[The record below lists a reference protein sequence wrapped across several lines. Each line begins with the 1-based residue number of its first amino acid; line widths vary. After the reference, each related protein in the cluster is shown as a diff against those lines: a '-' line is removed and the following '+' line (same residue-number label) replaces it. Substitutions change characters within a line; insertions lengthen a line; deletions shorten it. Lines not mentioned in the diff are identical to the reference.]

1 MGAHL
6 FIGEQMNLTK
16 AKSIIGWMS
25 EPELEILAQFAE
37 QSKLIFEIGS
47 YFGRS
52 TRVLADNTSG
62 QVHAIDSWEHT
73 NYNGDG
79 NPAYDSNI
87 ITYNVFRCNLDDH
100 IRSGKVIVNPVNWED
115 FYSPFLVPD
124 FIFID
129 GDHRYEHVKE
139 DILKALDYMQK
150 SGTISGHDYNWPG
163 VNKAVNE
170 VFKDVNVKESI
181 WWTLK

>member
-1 MGAHL
+1 
-6 FIGEQMNLTK
+6 MNITK

-25 EPELEILAQFAE
+25 EPELEILAKFAE

-52 TRVLADNTSG
+52 TRALADNTSG
-62 QVHAIDSWEHT
+62 VVHAIDSWEAT

-87 ITYNVFRCNLDDH
+87 ITYNVFRCNLWDH
-100 IRSGKVIVNPVNWED
+100 IQSCKVIVNPVNWED
-115 FYSPFLVPD
+115 YRSGLRPD
-124 FIFID
+124 LIFID
-129 GDHRYEHVKE
+129 GDHRYEYVKH
-139 DILKALDYMQK
+139 DIYKAFDYIT
-150 SGTISGHDYNWPG
+150 SGGIVAGHDYNWPG
-163 VNKAVNE
+163 VNRAVNE
-170 VFKDVNVKESI
+170 IFPKVNVKESI